1 MAAAGPRGRDG
12 PSPREFTAV
21 RHFMMADLGL
31 SGLPL
36 LVYAR
41 IFGFCDGGCGYFESK
56 GNLARFLNV
65 QERSAHRA
73 IRDLLDRGLI
83 EECGVHAPA
92 RGHATKR
99 YRIVRERLPPGAL
112 ATPDDM
118 PPNKQKGQQ
127 GLQKIRKGRP
137 MDRAGLITL
146 EQARA
151 AGLSFDEPEPRA
163 CPHCGAALD
172 PLGAALAGRVA
183 WVSAAPCPCEGA
195 ARERKAE
202 ARRRAALAAKE
213 EAARREKALSR
224 AGIPR
229 RYWAAEADRP
239 EFAEYIASFAGNG
252 GAGLYIHGGVGA
264 GKTHAA
270 SAMARLFAEAG
281 YDVAFTTAKGMLERV
296 KATFDEGGTEAAV
309 ARYAKCDVLVLDDLG
324 KEDATEWSVGTVFSV
339 LDARYEDMRPTIVT
353 SNYAPG
359 ALADRLARRGE
370 RVTAEA
376 IASRISQTC
385 RPVYLGGRD
394 RRRLG

>member
-1 MAAAGPRGRDG
+1 
-12 PSPREFTAV
+12 
-21 RHFMMADLGL
+21 
-31 SGLPL
+31 
-36 LVYAR
+36 
-41 IFGFCDGGCGYFESK
+41 
-56 GNLARFLNV
+56 
-65 QERSAHRA
+65 
-73 IRDLLDRGLI
+73 
-83 EECGVHAPA
+83 
-92 RGHATKR
+92 
-99 YRIVRERLPPGAL
+99 
-112 ATPDDM
+112 
-118 PPNKQKGQQ
+118 
-127 GLQKIRKGRP
+127 

-183 WVSAAPCPCEGA
+183 WISAAPCPCEGA
-195 ARERKAE
+195 AREREAE

-229 RYWAAEADRP
+229 RYRAAEADRP

-264 GKTHAA
+264 GKTHSA

-376 IASRISQTC
+376 IAAGSPRPAGPSTWAEGTGAGSASLCASRGGADGSTQLDPS
-385 RPVYLGGRD
+385 RAAPVAAAIEIAIHVLGGADAPARTPAPTGTVPPSRG
-394 RRRLG
+394 RRPPSNKRKAEGPWTASRG

>member
-1 MAAAGPRGRDG
+1 
-12 PSPREFTAV
+12 
-21 RHFMMADLGL
+21 
-31 SGLPL
+31 
-36 LVYAR
+36 
-41 IFGFCDGGCGYFESK
+41 
-56 GNLARFLNV
+56 
-65 QERSAHRA
+65 
-73 IRDLLDRGLI
+73 
-83 EECGVHAPA
+83 
-92 RGHATKR
+92 
-99 YRIVRERLPPGAL
+99 
-112 ATPDDM
+112 
-118 PPNKQKGQQ
+118 
-127 GLQKIRKGRP
+127 

-163 CPHCGAALD
+163 CPHCGAALE

-195 ARERKAE
+195 ASEREAE

-376 IASRISQTC
+376 IASRIP
-385 RPVYLGGRD
+385 RPAGPSTWAEGTGAGAASLCASRGGADGSTQLDPSRAGPVAAAIEIAIHVLGGADAPARTPAPTRTVPPSRG
-394 RRRLG
+394 RRPPSNKRKAEGPWTASRG

>member
-1 MAAAGPRGRDG
+1 MPALRRRPQAARRGAGGQGRLGLRRPLPVRGRGQRAGGRGAKARGPRRQGGGG
-12 PSPREFTAV
+12 PPGEGA
-21 RHFMMADLGL
+21 L
-31 SGLPL
+31 
-36 LVYAR
+36 
-41 IFGFCDGGCGYFESK
+41 
-56 GNLARFLNV
+56 
-65 QERSAHRA
+65 
-73 IRDLLDRGLI
+73 
-83 EECGVHAPA
+83 A
-92 RGHATKR
+92 RGH
-99 YRIVRERLPPGAL
+99 P
-112 ATPDDM
+112 
-118 PPNKQKGQQ
+118 
-127 GLQKIRKGRP
+127 
-137 MDRAGLITL
+137 
-146 EQARA
+146 QA
-151 AGLSFDEPEPRA
+151 
-163 CPHCGAALD
+163 
-172 PLGAALAGRVA
+172 
-183 WVSAAPCPCEGA
+183 
-195 ARERKAE
+195 
-202 ARRRAALAAKE
+202 
-213 EAARREKALSR
+213 
-224 AGIPR
+224 
-229 RYWAAEADRP
+229 YWTAEADRP

-376 IASRISQTC
+376 IASRIFQTC

>member
-1 MAAAGPRGRDG
+1 
-12 PSPREFTAV
+12 
-21 RHFMMADLGL
+21 
-31 SGLPL
+31 
-36 LVYAR
+36 
-41 IFGFCDGGCGYFESK
+41 
-56 GNLARFLNV
+56 
-65 QERSAHRA
+65 
-73 IRDLLDRGLI
+73 
-83 EECGVHAPA
+83 
-92 RGHATKR
+92 
-99 YRIVRERLPPGAL
+99 
-112 ATPDDM
+112 
-118 PPNKQKGQQ
+118 
-127 GLQKIRKGRP
+127 

-183 WVSAAPCPCEGA
+183 WVSAVPCPCEGA
-195 ARERKAE
+195 TREREAE
-202 ARRRAALAAKE
+202 ARRCAALAAEE

-281 YDVAFTTAKGMLERV
+281 YEVAFTTAKGMLERV

-339 LDARYEDMRPTIVT
+339 LDARYAEKIKIGC
-353 SNYAPG
+353 AKKHFE
-359 ALADRLARRGE
+359 ALNLGNDFHYNVR
-370 RVTAEA
+370 TTYQYEA
-376 IASRISQTC
+376 VKA
-385 RPVYLGGRD
+385 
-394 RRRLG
+394 

>member
-1 MAAAGPRGRDG
+1 
-12 PSPREFTAV
+12 
-21 RHFMMADLGL
+21 
-31 SGLPL
+31 
-36 LVYAR
+36 
-41 IFGFCDGGCGYFESK
+41 
-56 GNLARFLNV
+56 
-65 QERSAHRA
+65 
-73 IRDLLDRGLI
+73 
-83 EECGVHAPA
+83 
-92 RGHATKR
+92 
-99 YRIVRERLPPGAL
+99 
-112 ATPDDM
+112 
-118 PPNKQKGQQ
+118 
-127 GLQKIRKGRP
+127 
-137 MDRAGLITL
+137 MDRTGLITL

-151 AGLSFDEPEPRA
+151 AGLSFAEPEPRT
-163 CPHCGAALD
+163 CPHCGAALE
-172 PLGAALAGRVA
+172 PLGAALAGKVA
-183 WVSAAPCPCEGA
+183 WVSASSCPCEGA
-195 ARERKAE
+195 AREREAE
-202 ARRRAALAAKE
+202 ERRRADLAARE

-224 AGIPR
+224 AGVPR

-239 EFAEYIASFAGNG
+239 ELAEYIASFAGNG
-252 GAGLYIHGGVGA
+252 GAGLYMHGGVGA

-270 SAMARLFAEAG
+270 SAVARLFIEAG

-309 ARYAKCDVLVLDDLG
+309 ARFAKCDVLVLDDLG

-394 RRRLG
+394 RRRRG

>member
-1 MAAAGPRGRDG
+1 
-12 PSPREFTAV
+12 
-21 RHFMMADLGL
+21 
-31 SGLPL
+31 
-36 LVYAR
+36 
-41 IFGFCDGGCGYFESK
+41 
-56 GNLARFLNV
+56 
-65 QERSAHRA
+65 
-73 IRDLLDRGLI
+73 
-83 EECGVHAPA
+83 
-92 RGHATKR
+92 
-99 YRIVRERLPPGAL
+99 
-112 ATPDDM
+112 
-118 PPNKQKGQQ
+118 
-127 GLQKIRKGRP
+127 

-163 CPHCGAALD
+163 CPHCGATLD

-195 ARERKAE
+195 ASEREAE

-353 SNYAPG
+353 SNYSPG

>member
-1 MAAAGPRGRDG
+1 
-12 PSPREFTAV
+12 
-21 RHFMMADLGL
+21 
-31 SGLPL
+31 
-36 LVYAR
+36 
-41 IFGFCDGGCGYFESK
+41 
-56 GNLARFLNV
+56 
-65 QERSAHRA
+65 
-73 IRDLLDRGLI
+73 
-83 EECGVHAPA
+83 
-92 RGHATKR
+92 
-99 YRIVRERLPPGAL
+99 
-112 ATPDDM
+112 
-118 PPNKQKGQQ
+118 
-127 GLQKIRKGRP
+127 

-151 AGLSFDEPEPRA
+151 AGLSFDEPEPRT

-172 PLGAALAGRVA
+172 PLGAALAGKVA

-195 ARERKAE
+195 AREREAE
-202 ARRRAALAAKE
+202 ERRRAALAAKE

-239 EFAEYIASFAGNG
+239 E
-252 GAGLYIHGGVGA
+252 
-264 GKTHAA
+264 
-270 SAMARLFAEAG
+270 FAEAG

-376 IASRISQTC
+376 IASRIFQTC

>member
-1 MAAAGPRGRDG
+1 
-12 PSPREFTAV
+12 
-21 RHFMMADLGL
+21 
-31 SGLPL
+31 
-36 LVYAR
+36 
-41 IFGFCDGGCGYFESK
+41 
-56 GNLARFLNV
+56 
-65 QERSAHRA
+65 
-73 IRDLLDRGLI
+73 
-83 EECGVHAPA
+83 
-92 RGHATKR
+92 
-99 YRIVRERLPPGAL
+99 
-112 ATPDDM
+112 
-118 PPNKQKGQQ
+118 
-127 GLQKIRKGRP
+127 
-137 MDRAGLITL
+137 MDRAGLITSS
-146 EQARA
+146 RP
-151 AGLSFDEPEPRA
+151 GRPGSFDEPEPRV
-163 CPHCGAALD
+163 C
-172 PLGAALAGRVA
+172 RT
-183 WVSAAPCPCEGA
+183 AAPPSTRSARRWRAGSPWSPPPPARARAQPASGRPRREGA
-195 ARERKAE
+195 RPSPP
-202 ARRRAALAAKE
+202 RRRRSVG
-213 EAARREKALSR
+213 RRRSR

-385 RPVYLGGRD
+385 RPVHLGGRD

>member
-1 MAAAGPRGRDG
+1 
-12 PSPREFTAV
+12 
-21 RHFMMADLGL
+21 
-31 SGLPL
+31 
-36 LVYAR
+36 
-41 IFGFCDGGCGYFESK
+41 
-56 GNLARFLNV
+56 
-65 QERSAHRA
+65 
-73 IRDLLDRGLI
+73 
-83 EECGVHAPA
+83 
-92 RGHATKR
+92 
-99 YRIVRERLPPGAL
+99 
-112 ATPDDM
+112 
-118 PPNKQKGQQ
+118 
-127 GLQKIRKGRP
+127 

-195 ARERKAE
+195 ASEREAE

-213 EAARREKALSR
+213 EAASREKALSR

-296 KATFDEGGTEAAV
+296 KATFDEGGTETAV

-394 RRRLG
+394 RRRRG